1 MTDLPPASS
10 SIPARL
16 GARFRLDGGVLGG
29 VIDHVPAM
37 STHGAMP
44 MASIVFLVDAVA
56 GVTIDD
62 DPEVWAFTSDLTVH
76 LAGPVHRSL
85 DATCTV
91 LRNGRRSAVCEIVL
105 TSDGEV
111 RGVGNA
117 AFAKV
122 ARRPDDPPKPPF
134 DVAATITRL
143 RVPPIDEPVRVACGF
158 EVGSGSGIVHS
169 ELRAD
174 LLNPAGAM
182 QGAIVGALAE
192 AAAEDLAGANRMCG
206 ADHHAVVA
214 MEIRYLAQNRV
225 APISA
230 TAAAA
235 GPPSN
240 GLVRV
245 ELTDGVGRRTALV
258 LVRLAPA

>member
-1 MTDLPPASS
+1 VTDLPPASS
-10 SIPARL
+10 SVPARL
-16 GARFRLDGGVLGG
+16 GARFRLDGDVLGG
-29 VIDHVPAM
+29 VIDHVPVM
-37 STHGAMP
+37 SIHGGMP

-56 GVTIDD
+56 GVTVDD

-76 LAGPVHRSL
+76 LAGPVHAPL

-105 TSDGEV
+105 TAVGEV
-111 RGVGNA
+111 RGIGNA

-122 ARRPDDPPKPPF
+122 ARRADDPPKPPF

-158 EVGSGSGIVHS
+158 EVGSAPGIVRS
-169 ELRAD
+169 ELRSD

-192 AAAEDLAGANRMCG
+192 AAAEDLAGASRMFG
-206 ADHHAVVA
+206 VDHHAVVA
-214 MEIRYLAQNRV
+214 MEIRYLTQNRR
-225 APISA
+225 APITA
-230 TAAAA
+230 TAVAA
-235 GPPSN
+235 GPASS

-245 ELTDGVGRRTALV
+245 ELTDGGGRRTGVV
-258 LVRLAPA
+258 LTRLAPA